1 MLLIQEFVD
10 KVSKDA
16 YGGSAELVDDAIL
29 CFVNELKEGKFTS
42 AQAVAKQMEENVDS
56 VLRVCSPI
64 LPLINLLNLCMQFVE
79 EVQEKG
85 YQTAEAIAKGC
96 EFLENRRAEQAS
108 CLDRIGE
115 IGEKMVPDG
124 GKFST
129 FSTSGSVMSILEK
142 VKAKGKKISV
152 TCHEARPHNEGY
164 RTFREVAELGFP
176 VTIGTD
182 AAITDLVPKSDIFVI
197 GADAITSIG
206 QVYAKMGS
214 YLAALACKEF
224 AVPFYVAADTSKF
237 DLLSM
242 LGLPLKDSSRPYEEV
257 ADMEVPAG
265 CRIANVTFEL
275 IPPALITGIIT
286 EKGVVSPGS
295 ISGMMNPEKM
305 SVRMVDKLIRWAA
318 N

>member
-42 AQAVAKQMEENVDS
+42 AQAVAKRMEENVDS

-115 IGEKMVPDG
+115 IGEKMW
-124 GKFST
+124 
-129 FSTSGSVMSILEK
+129 E
-142 VKAKGKKISV
+142 
-152 TCHEARPHNEGY
+152 
-164 RTFREVAELGFP
+164 
-176 VTIGTD
+176 IG
-182 AAITDLVPKSDIFVI
+182 
-197 GADAITSIG
+197 
-206 QVYAKMGS
+206 
-214 YLAALACKEF
+214 
-224 AVPFYVAADTSKF
+224 
-237 DLLSM
+237 
-242 LGLPLKDSSRPYEEV
+242 
-257 ADMEVPAG
+257 
-265 CRIANVTFEL
+265 
-275 IPPALITGIIT
+275 
-286 EKGVVSPGS
+286 
-295 ISGMMNPEKM
+295 
-305 SVRMVDKLIRWAA
+305 
-318 N
+318 